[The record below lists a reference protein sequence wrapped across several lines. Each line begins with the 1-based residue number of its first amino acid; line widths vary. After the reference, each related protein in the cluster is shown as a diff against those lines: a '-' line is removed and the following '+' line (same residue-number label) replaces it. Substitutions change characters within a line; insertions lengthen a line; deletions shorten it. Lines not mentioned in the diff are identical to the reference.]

1 MCYILC
7 LVQKNV
13 VLCPLKNLIFYQ
25 SFYQDDR
32 LFHIVISISLNFTN
46 CQSQIIPHNVLR
58 DLVNE
63 RHIARCCFSTFCVS
77 KFVKWFLKLPQN
89 VHPLSHKTL
98 RIQDT
103 FSLNDNFC
111 KAKEYCSFF
120 I

>member
-1 MCYILC
+1 MSDL
-7 LVQKNV
+7 LQKNV
-13 VLCPLKNLIFYQ
+13 PLKNLIFYQ

-32 LFHIVISISLNFTN
+32 LFRIVISISLNFTN
-46 CQSQIIPHNVLR
+46 CQNQIIPHNVLR
-58 DLVNE
+58 DLMNE
-63 RHIARCCFSTFCVS
+63 RHSTLLLFYMFAFL
-77 KFVKWFLKLPQN
+77 KFVKWFLKLSQN
-89 VHPLSHKTL
+89 VHPLSHKTI